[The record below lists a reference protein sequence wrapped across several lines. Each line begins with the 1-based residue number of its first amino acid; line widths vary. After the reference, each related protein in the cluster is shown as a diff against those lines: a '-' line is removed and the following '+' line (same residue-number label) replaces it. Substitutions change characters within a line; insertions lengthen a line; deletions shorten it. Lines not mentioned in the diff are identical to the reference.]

1 MKYSFISDLLQIQWT
16 VEILNSVII
25 VDCEDI
31 LWWCNQHSVMLKS
44 VFSHLL
50 KYTDDNAVLAKL
62 IAFDLEAK
70 HLFSA
75 LTAQDYVAGIYKIL
89 NEK

>member
-16 VEILNSVII
+16 VEILNSVVIL
-25 VDCEDI
+25 DCEDI
-31 LWWCNQHSVMLKS
+31 LWGNQHSVTLKS
-44 VFSHLL
+44 AFSHLL

-62 IAFDLEAK
+62 IVFYIEAMRIY
-70 HLFSA
+70 SP
-75 LTAQDYVAGIYKIL
+75 LTAQNYVAGVQKIL

>member
-16 VEILNSVII
+16 VEILNSVVIL
-25 VDCEDI
+25 DCEDI
-31 LWWCNQHSVMLKS
+31 LWGNQHSVTLKS
-44 VFSHLL
+44 AFSHLL

-62 IAFDLEAK
+62 IVFDIEAK
-70 HLFSA
+70 HPYSS
-75 LTAQDYVAGIYKIL
+75 LTAQNYVAGIQKIL

>member
-16 VEILNSVII
+16 VEILNSVVI

-44 VFSHLL
+44 VFNHLL
-50 KYTDDNAVLAKL
+50 KYTDHNADLAKL
-62 IAFDLEAK
+62 IVFDLEAK
-70 HLFSA
+70 HLFSP
-75 LTAQDYVAGIYKIL
+75 LTAQVYVAGIQKIL

>member
-16 VEILNSVII
+16 VEILNSVVIL
-25 VDCEDI
+25 DCEDI
-31 LWWCNQHSVMLKS
+31 LWGNQHSVTLKS
-44 VFSHLL
+44 AFSHLL

-62 IAFDLEAK
+62 IVFDIEAT
-70 HLFSA
+70 HPYSS
-75 LTAQDYVAGIYKIL
+75 LTAQNYVAGVQKIL